1 MFINGKIHGLSGVD
15 FMSLADETAQ
25 ICPNCGKE
33 ATYVPEYNRY
43 YCFSCTKYLETEKK
57 IVEKRPEE
65 PVKKP
70 ISSEKPP
77 YVCPKCGEEP
87 MYVDEFNKYFC
98 PSCDEYI
105 KPVRKMVEKR
115 PVKKVKRIALIEDQ
129 EEDFSKELYGV
140 SSEEQKEESVPEE
153 TEEDKIPKPK
163 EIFKNYRYRTRILK
177 GTILPILF
185 SLISIQI
192 LTKTVFE
199 FSNYFEYESEIILMG
214 FVLGFLTFSGIV
226 MMNLVRAKKSGKTG
240 CNLNTK
246 VGVIAL
252 LPILIIFFTFV
263 LFYSLATAWRFA
275 TGCFLAAIFPILI
288 VTLYE
293 IGSKGKFFV
302 REVKEDP
309 SKGRRLIF
317 LQ

>member
-1 MFINGKIHGLSGVD
+1 
-15 FMSLADETAQ
+15 MSLAGETAQ
-25 ICPNCGKE
+25 ICPNCGKD
-33 ATYVPEYNRY
+33 ASYVPEYNRY
-43 YCFSCTKYLETEKK
+43 YCFSCAKYLETDKK
-57 IVEKRPEE
+57 TEE
-65 PVKKP
+65 MKPKQTVKKP
-70 ISSEKPP
+70 VSMEKPP

-87 MYVDEFNKYFC
+87 MYVDEYQRYFC

-105 KPVRKMVEKR
+105 KPVRKMLQKR
-115 PVKKVKRIALIEDQ
+115 PVRKVEKIPPIEDQ
-129 EEDFSKELYGV
+129 EEDYTKELIAV
-140 SSEEQKEESVPEE
+140 SSEEEKEVSEPEK
-153 TEEDKIPKPK
+153 TEEDKIPKRK
-163 EIFKNYRYRTRILK
+163 DIFKNYRYRTRILK

-185 SLISIQI
+185 CLISIQI

-214 FVLGFLTFSGIV
+214 FLLGFVTFSGIV
-226 MMNLVRAKKSGKTG
+226 MMNLMRAKKSGKTG

-246 VGVIAL
+246 LGVIAL
-252 LPILIIFFTFV
+252 LPILIIFFTFM

-275 TGCFLAAIFPILI
+275 TGIFLAAVFPILI

-293 IGSKGKFFV
+293 VSSKGKFFV

-309 SKGRRLIF
+309 SKGRKLIF